1 MNLLAVTRAP
11 SPVTKTN
18 LLVSVIVDYLSSIV
32 LALET
37 WQSRH
42 EASMQFDHVEARLL
56 RDLGALARRSPSS

>member
-1 MNLLAVTRAP
+1 MNQLTVTRVP

-18 LLVSVIVDYLSSIV
+18 LLVSVIFDYLSSIV
-32 LALET
+32 LPLET

-42 EASMQFDHVEARLL
+42 ETSMQFDHVEARLL